1 MAYPDYPVPL
11 DEAQRLR
18 ILERYGVVDQPSD
31 PHFERLVE
39 LASSIFAMPLAA
51 ISLVEANRQ
60 WFLASKGLKV
70 RQTPRPMAFCAHAIA
85 SKGVLVVPDALKDER
100 FNTNPL
106 VSAEPHVRFYAGAP
120 LTTPTGHNLGT
131 ICVLDQKPHLPT
143 ATQIHQLGL
152 LAELVMRELELRR
165 LSHVC
170 PVTGL
175 PNRVTFLAIGEREL
189 VRARA
194 EGKQLALL
202 LFDVDNF
209 RAINNRWGHQ
219 AGDQVLVDLC
229 HLGCQFLREQDFAG
243 RLDDGA
249 FALLLVD
256 QGPDGAM
263 AVAEGLRQAVST
275 MPGVF
280 SHSELRLHISGG
292 LTVLAAADGCFY
304 DLVRRAEQALQ
315 LAKGNGRNQIASLLA
330 EV

>member
-1 MAYPDYPVPL
+1 MAYPDYPLPL

-18 ILERYGVVDQPSD
+18 DLERYGVVDQPSD

-39 LASSIFAMPLAA
+39 LASSIFAMPFAA

-60 WFLASKGLKV
+60 WFLASKGLNV

-85 SKGVLVVPDALKDER
+85 AKGVLVVPDALQDER

-106 VSAEPHVRFYAGAP
+106 VSAEPHVRFYAGVP
-120 LTTPTGHNLGT
+120 LTSPSGHNLGT
-131 ICVLDQKPHLPT
+131 LCVLDHKPHLPT

-152 LAELVMRELELRR
+152 LGELVMRELELRR
-165 LSHVC
+165 LSHLC

-175 PNRVTFLAIGEREL
+175 PDRVTFLAVGERE
-189 VRARA
+189 VARART

-209 RAINNRWGHQ
+209 RVINNRWGHQ

-229 HLGCQFLREQDFAG
+229 QLGCQFLREQDFAG
-243 RLDDGA
+243 RLDNGA

-263 AVAEGLRQAVST
+263 AVAEGLRQAVCT

-280 SHSELRLHISGG
+280 THSELRLHISGG
-292 LTVLAAADGCFY
+292 LSVLAAGDGCFY
-304 DLVRRAEQALQ
+304 DLLRRSEQALQ

-330 EV
+330 ES

>member
-219 AGDQVLVDLC
+219 AGDQVLV
-229 HLGCQFLREQDFAG
+229 
-243 RLDDGA
+243 
-249 FALLLVD
+249 
-256 QGPDGAM
+256 
-263 AVAEGLRQAVST
+263 
-275 MPGVF
+275 
-280 SHSELRLHISGG
+280 
-292 LTVLAAADGCFY
+292 
-304 DLVRRAEQALQ
+304 
-315 LAKGNGRNQIASLLA
+315 
-330 EV
+330 

>member
-1 MAYPDYPVPL
+1 MAYPDYPVPV

-18 ILERYGVVDQPSD
+18 ELERYGVVDQPSD

-39 LASSIFAMPLAA
+39 LANSIFAMPYVA

-60 WFLASKGLKV
+60 WFLASRGLSV

-85 SKGVLVVPDALKDER
+85 SKGVLVVPDALNDER
-100 FNTNPL
+100 FSTNPM
-106 VSAEPHVRFYAGAP
+106 VSAEPHVRFYAGVP
-120 LTTPTGHNLGT
+120 LTSPTGHNLGT
-131 ICVLDQKPHLPT
+131 LCVLDQKPHLPT
-143 ATQIHQLGL
+143 ATQIHQLEL
-152 LAELVMRELELRR
+152 LGELVMRELELRR
-165 LSHVC
+165 LAHLC

-175 PNRVTFLAIGEREL
+175 PDRVTLLAIGEREV

-194 EGKQLALL
+194 EGKPLALL

-219 AGDQVLVDLC
+219 AGDQVLMDLC
-229 HLGCQFLREQDFAG
+229 DVGGQFLREQDFAG

-256 QGPDGAM
+256 QGPEGAM
-263 AVAEGLRQAVST
+263 AVAEGLRQAAST

-280 SHSELRLHISGG
+280 SHSEWRLHISGG
-292 LTVLAAADGCFY
+292 LSVLATGDGCFY
-304 DLVRRAEQALQ
+304 DLVRRSEQALQ

-330 EV
+330 DS